1 MSQPNRTCRDRAR
14 RDLTKQLAIDSS
26 SNSSRESDETFST
39 TTTSSSRVTGPT
51 TRRAWSDWVG
61 GTNGLATVSRS
72 FSEGEAQPITNGTG
86 RGGRIL
92 PTRQRQNKKLRRKA
106 SEAEEPEEPKLPAP
120 RRRAAAR
127 GRVKKPKTKKTIK
140 INGLDLL
147 HSETLL
153 STSPQGNFCLL
164 FYLFPLN
171 TDSRFFFLFSMFSNR
186 KETAACSWLCRPT
199 TDLPYSARNYRP
211 FRTGYSASASWH
223 SLCTANFIGSLS
235 RTVFEICW
243 DDERSEL

>member
-1 MSQPNRTCRDRAR
+1 MERYFQRLKNPKKAAEEEMSQPNRTSRDRAR

-61 GTNGLATVSRS
+61 GVNGLASVSRS

-106 SEAEEPEEPKLPAP
+106 SETEEPEEPKLPAP
-120 RRRAAAR
+120 RRRAVR
-127 GRVKKPKTKKTIK
+127 GRVRKPKPKKTIK

-147 HSETLL
+147 HSQTLL
-153 STSPQGNFCLL
+153 STSPQGNFDTLFDLFLL
-164 FYLFPLN
+164 EYKFTLN
-171 TDSRFFFLFSMFSNR
+171 KINHKNKSFNKFTLSFFFGN
-186 KETAACSWLCRPT
+186 
-199 TDLPYSARNYRP
+199 
-211 FRTGYSASASWH
+211 
-223 SLCTANFIGSLS
+223 
-235 RTVFEICW
+235 V
-243 DDERSEL
+243 